1 MKIRL
6 GTFNCEN
13 LFMRYRFFYV
23 KKSNK
28 KDNIYSKKY
37 LALGDIPT
45 NLIEPFVKDDVIEDL
60 YDYVGFLPK
69 EEIVRKDGKNITK
82 TILKTL
88 AKNGASNL
96 FDVTV
101 TLLEEMYAE
110 ILKGAHNE
118 KKNTENKE
126 KLLEF
131 RIVAMQIKIQL
142 DIIEKEGGLLNSSE
156 RKLSYSGF
164 AENQRWNTAKV
175 ILANNPDIVALQEV
189 ENMEALKAFNKKYL
203 YPKNLKAELGSE
215 YDKINQN
222 DFEGTYP
229 FGAIIDSNDPRMID
243 VALLSRY
250 PILSVRT
257 HQFER
262 FKKDDGKWDD
272 IFSRDCLEVE
282 IALEDTD
289 GKSLLADYR
298 GKILSCD
305 DSDRILTPSNT
316 GKTITVFANHFKSK
330 LGQPDENPQTSS
342 AWKKRK
348 LQSERVSEII
358 SERFGNT
365 LSGNFVVAGD
375 LNDGPESGALKPLFD
390 TGLWN
395 VVEKDS
401 DPWTHYYDQK
411 DEVGQ
416 FDYLLLSSDIKKK
429 NNAAKPII
437 ERRGLQKNSNSK
449 ISIIKNHERFETVE
463 KEDTEASDHCGVFV
477 DIEI

>member
-1 MKIRL
+1 MNIRL

-13 LFMRYRFFYV
+13 LFVRYLFFYL

-28 KDNIYSKKY
+28 KGDIYSKKY
-37 LALGDIPT
+37 LSLGDIPT
-45 NLIEPFVKDDVIEDL
+45 NLIESFVKDELIEDL
-60 YDYVGFLPK
+60 YDYDEFLPK
-69 EEIVRKDGKNITK
+69 DEIVRKDGQNIAK
-82 TILKTL
+82 SVLKTL
-88 AKNGASNL
+88 AESGKSNL

-101 TLLEEMYAE
+101 KPLEEIYKE
-110 ILKGAHNE
+110 IVKGTHTE
-118 KKNTENKE
+118 KKNTENKD

-142 DIIEKEGGLLNSSE
+142 DTIEKEGGLLNSSE
-156 RKLSYSGF
+156 RKLSYAGF

-175 ILANNPDIVALQEV
+175 IVANNPDVVALQEV

-203 YPKNLKAELGSE
+203 YPKNLKKELGTE
-215 YDKINQN
+215 YDEINEN
-222 DFEGTYP
+222 NFAGTYP

-282 IALEDTD
+282 IALEDAD
-289 GKSLLADYR
+289 GKSLCADYR
-298 GKILSCD
+298 GKILAYD
-305 DSDRILTPSNT
+305 DSDRILTPSNI
-316 GKTITVFANHFKSK
+316 GKTITVFVNHFKSK
-330 LGQPDENPQTSS
+330 LGQPDETPETSS

-348 LQSERVSEII
+348 IQSERVVAILQ
-358 SERFGNT
+358 ERFGN
-365 LSGNFVVAGD
+365 SMNGNFVVAGD
-375 LNDGPESGALKPLFD
+375 LNDGPESDALKPLFD

-395 VVEKDS
+395 IIENDFN
-401 DPWTHYYDQK
+401 PWTHYYDAK

-416 FDYLLLSSDIKKK
+416 FDYLLLSSDISKK
-429 NNAAKPII
+429 NKTAKPII
-437 ERRGLQKNSNSK
+437 ERRGLQKNTKSQV
-449 ISIIKNHERFETVE
+449 SIIKTHARFNTVE
-463 KEDTEASDHCGVFV
+463 KADTEASDHCGVFV
-477 DIEI
+477 DLEV